1 MALMTVAQTKE
12 NFLAAMETLRSSKVR
27 SALTVLGIVIGVS
40 SVISMASIIQGLN
53 KFVADK
59 VESLGSRTYFLTR
72 FPPGMDPAH
81 MPERIR
87 SRKYIEYNY
96 AEYIRGAAP
105 DVRNVNTVGT
115 RGFFFGESNLI
126 TAANNSVEKVI
137 VRGAEPEYA
146 EAIPLFAI
154 ERGRFI
160 SAFDQE
166 HARSVVVLGAAISES
181 LFPNTDA
188 VGKTVRIN
196 GRAYEVIG
204 VFEHDQGLFLGPG
217 VDIFAIIPLSNFKKN
232 YPEDKELIMLFTVPK
247 DVNVDTAQGEV
258 IQAMRRLRRVPPN
271 REDDFE
277 LSSPDFLSNLW
288 NNLTGALVILTT
300 VISSIGLLVGGI
312 GVMNIMLISVTE
324 RTQEIGVRKAI
335 GARRADIRLQFLLE
349 AVALTLVG
357 GAIGIMIGAG
367 VSTMVRTLVPS
378 VPATLSY
385 VWVTIGFTISVGVGL
400 FFGYYPAT
408 VAANLD
414 PIDCLRYE

>member
-1 MALMTVAQTKE
+1 MALMTLAQARE

-40 SVISMASIIQGLN
+40 SVISMAAIIQGLN
-53 KFVADK
+53 KFVQGR

-72 FPPGMDPAH
+72 FPPGQVPAH

-87 SRKYIEYNY
+87 TRRYIEYSY
-96 AEYIRGAAP
+96 ADFIRQAAP
-105 DVRNVNTVGT
+105 DVRNVNTIGT
-115 RGFFFGESNLI
+115 RGFFFGDSNLI
-126 TAANNSVEKVI
+126 TSGDHSVEKVI
-137 VRGAEPEYA
+137 VRGAEPEYT

-160 SAFDQE
+160 SAFDEE

-181 LFPNTDA
+181 LFPNSDA

-196 GRAYEVIG
+196 GAAYEVIG

-217 VDIFAIIPLSNFKKN
+217 VDIFAIIPLSNFKKQ
-232 YPEDKELIMLFTVPK
+232 YPEAKELILLFTVPK
-247 DVNVDTAQGEV
+247 DVNVDMAQGEV
-258 IQAMRRLRRVPPN
+258 IQVMRRLRRVPPEKDN
-271 REDDFE
+271 DFE

-288 NNLTGALVILTT
+288 NQLTGALVILTT

-357 GAIGIMIGAG
+357 GIIGILIGSG
-367 VSTMVRTLVPS
+367 ISTLVRTLVPS
-378 VPATLSY
+378 IPATLSY
-385 VWVTIGFTISVGVGL
+385 LWVTIGFVISVGVGV
-400 FFGYYPAT
+400 FFGYYPAS